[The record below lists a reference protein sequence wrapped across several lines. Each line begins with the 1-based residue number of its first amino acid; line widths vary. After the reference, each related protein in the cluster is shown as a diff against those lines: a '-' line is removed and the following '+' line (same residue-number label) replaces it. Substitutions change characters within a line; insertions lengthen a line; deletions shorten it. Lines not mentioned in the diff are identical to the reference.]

1 MATRPARRPLISLQ
15 AHLQSLL
22 LTTSLDSTSSGTSF
36 GAQNV
41 AGPSN
46 LSQAP
51 GVDYTQDNLQQLG
64 PIIKSLDEAAQ
75 ADAFLRL
82 LREFAK
88 TEEARIKTICD
99 ENSTV
104 SLPKVETLSC
114 CHLPRS
120 R

>member
-36 GAQNV
+36 GAQSV
-41 AGPSN
+41 AGPSS

-104 SLPKVETLSC
+104 SSVKA
-114 CHLPRS
+114 
-120 R
+120 